1 MFSVAKI
8 LRMAHPLV
16 SDHVTWPSPK
26 LSNRPANCF
35 HRPKGTTN
43 LLRKTESALP
53 QSSCWT
59 GGFDLREAPRN
70 FSVSLIISTMDPI
83 IMPQIRC
90 ILSSVALSTLSFLYL
105 FSSQNLSQTK
115 NPPVVS
121 IISKK
126 NKCRL
131 WRKTSSTPAKFDT
144 EALPSLA
151 AELLA
156 QVLQWWVLPP
166 PQPHQIRS
174 FSREQWSKPL
184 WHSIL
189 LVGL

>member
-1 MFSVAKI
+1 MFSVVRWNLTRWTWRINLNGLSTKI

-26 LSNRPANCF
+26 LSNRPADRF
-35 HRPKGTTN
+35 HPPKGTTN

-70 FSVSLIISTMDPI
+70 FSVSLIISTMDPV

-90 ILSSVALSTLSFLYL
+90 IKSSVALSTLSLLYL
-105 FSSQNLSQTK
+105 SQAKTFPKPKTRHCYQFFQ
-115 NPPVVS
+115 
-121 IISKK
+121 KK
-126 NKCRL
+126 CHL

-144 EALPSLA
+144 EILPSLA

-156 QVLQWWVLPP
+156 QVLQW
-166 PQPHQIRS
+166 
-174 FSREQWSKPL
+174 
-184 WHSIL
+184 
-189 LVGL
+189 